1 MNHVYHEEIT
11 TYLGNPGKMISSSK
25 SGYRQE
31 NPTSL
36 TLFNANV
43 CFLVEEAGPKILG
56 IFKTRK
62 IKAEKVWHGDL
73 DITKSRID
81 LKNLAACTGN
91 SIVVLHEMDARFDN
105 AKDPMWKNYVYRVD
119 PDGSELIGGDYM
131 DLIIFTDDML
141 ELLPQES
148 YSEKN

>member
-11 TYLGNPGKMISSSK
+11 TYLGIPGKMISSSK

-36 TLFNANV
+36 VLFNANV

-56 IFKTRK
+56 LFKTRK
-62 IKAEKVWHGDL
+62 ITAEKVWHGDI

-91 SIVVLHEMDARFDN
+91 SIVVLHEMDGRFDN
-105 AKDPMWKNYVYRVD
+105 AKDPRWKNYVYRVD
-119 PDGSELIGGDYM
+119 ADGSEFIGGDYM
-131 DLIIFTDDML
+131 DLIMFTDDML
-141 ELLPQES
+141 ELLSQES